1 MDIFYRTVSDLI
13 AIDIMKL
20 QEELGGD
27 LIYMCA
33 ALIQSITCKSGLV
46 SYFAFHLYEAAAEE
60 RMGE

>member
-1 MDIFYRTVSDLI
+1 
-13 AIDIMKL
+13 MKL
-20 QEELGGD
+20 QGELGGD